1 IADTVDPLGGSY
13 YMEWLT
19 NKMEEEAMKYFD
31 KIESMGGILEAVKS
45 GYIQREI
52 AATSYR
58 RQKRLE
64 DGKEVMVGVNRHV
77 EDNEKPLNILRIGKE
92 AEERQINRLKAVK
105 SGRDE
110 DSVRKALN
118 DLRNAFLDENKN
130 IMPYVIEAVK
140 SYATIEEISNVGREI
155 YGGWKEPVIV

>member
-1 IADTVDPLGGSY
+1 
-13 YMEWLT
+13 
-19 NKMEEEAMKYFD
+19 
-31 KIESMGGILEAVKS
+31 
-45 GYIQREI
+45 
-52 AATSYR
+52 
-58 RQKRLE
+58 
-64 DGKEVMVGVNRHV
+64 MVGVNRHV
-77 EDNEKPLNILRIGKE
+77 EENEKPLNILRIGKE